1 MFGQFLT
8 SEGRAVIEEMR
19 GNTRDK
25 GAYMKLSVL
34 ILLDMGKDY
43 DEIELILGIGRGTIT
58 NCRQKYD
65 KDGLDKYLDRHY
77 VPFSGKLS
85 PEALQAIEKQVSE
98 GIYGTSQE
106 VQSYILQTFGVDYS
120 LSAVRSIL
128 QKLDF
133 VYKKTSELPGNFD
146 TSEQEAFLVEFEPF
160 LEEITENEVILFAD
174 AVHPQHNTR
183 SSYAWIKKGQD
194 KLIPSNTGRR
204 RININGAMNAHQPE
218 EVIIHEADTINAES
232 TIALYD
238 KIQRRYADKDRI
250 YVIGDNARYY
260 RNAQLQAWLTEN
272 PRIIQVFLPPYS
284 PNLNLIERLWK
295 LLRKKCINTHF
306 YADFKDFRK
315 AVLDFF
321 EHIQQ
326 YKKELHSLITF
337 KFQRLGKPDA
347 AIAPFITTSL

>member
-8 SEGRAVIEEMR
+8 PEARVVIEEMR
-19 GNTRDK
+19 GNTRNV

-34 ILLDMGKDY
+34 VLLDMGKSY

-58 NCRQKYD
+58 NCRQKYE

-77 VPFSGKLS
+77 VPYCGKLAA
-85 PEALQAIEKQVSE
+85 EALEQIEQQVSDN
-98 GIYGTSQE
+98 IYSTSQE
-106 VQSYILQTFGVDYS
+106 IQAYILQTFRVEYS

-128 QKLDF
+128 EKLGF

-146 TSEQEAFLVEFEPF
+146 AVEQAAFLAEMQPF
-160 LEEITENEVILFAD
+160 LADIAENEVILFAD

-183 SSYAWIKKGQD
+183 STYAWIKKGQE
-194 KLIPSNTGRR
+194 KFIPSNTGRR
-204 RININGAMNAHQPE
+204 RLNINGAMNAHHPE
-218 EVIIHEADTINAES
+218 EVIIHEADTINADA

-238 KIQRRYADKDRI
+238 KIQQRYADKEHI

-260 RNAQLQAWLTEN
+260 RNAQLQAWLQDN

-295 LLRKKCINTHF
+295 LLRKKCINTH
-306 YADFKDFRK
+306 YYPDFKDFRQ
-315 AVLDFF
+315 VILNFF
-321 EHIQQ
+321 EHLGQ
-326 YKKELHSLITF
+326 YKKELDSLITF
-337 KFQRLGKPDA
+337 NFQRLGKPKSA
-347 AIAPFITTSL
+347 QPAFITTLH

>member
-1 MFGQFLT
+1 M
-8 SEGRAVIEEMR
+8 VIEEMR

-58 NCRQKYD
+58 NCRHKYD

-98 GIYGTSQE
+98 GIYCTSQE
-106 VQSYILQTFGVDYS
+106 VQAYILQAFGVEYS

-133 VYKKTSELPGNFD
+133 VYKKTSELPGNVD

-204 RININGAMNAHQPE
+204 RININGAMNAHHPE
-218 EVIIHEADTINAES
+218 EVIIHEADTINAEA

-238 KIQRRYADKDRI
+238 KIQQRYADKERI

-260 RNAQLQAWLTEN
+260 RNTQLQAWLTEN

-306 YADFKDFRK
+306 YPDFKDFRK
-315 AVLDFF
+315 TVLHFF

-326 YKKELHSLITF
+326 YKKELDSLMTF
-337 KFQRLGKPDA
+337 KFQRLGKPT
-347 AIAPFITTSL
+347 PLYRRS

>member
-1 MFGQFLT
+1 MMFGQFLT
-8 SEGRAVIEEMR
+8 AEARVVIEEMR

-85 PEALQAIEKQVSE
+85 PEALQAIEKQVSD
-98 GIYGTSQE
+98 GIYCTSQE
-106 VQSYILQTFGVDYS
+106 VQAYILQAFGADYS

-160 LEEITENEVILFAD
+160 LEEITENEIILFAD

-204 RININGAMNAHQPE
+204 RININGVMNAHHPE
-218 EVIIHEADTINAES
+218 KVIIHEADTINAEA

-238 KIQRRYADKDRI
+238 KIQQRYADKDRI

-260 RNAQLQAWLTEN
+260 QNAQLQAWLT
-272 PRIIQVFLPPYS
+272 PPPALSNSFY
-284 PNLNLIERLWK
+284 
-295 LLRKKCINTHF
+295 LLTPPI
-306 YADFKDFRK
+306 
-315 AVLDFF
+315 
-321 EHIQQ
+321 
-326 YKKELHSLITF
+326 
-337 KFQRLGKPDA
+337 
-347 AIAPFITTSL
+347 